1 MTKTVSPLTIFAA
14 SMPASL
20 RYNPNTMRPM
30 YEWET
35 ERDEATFVRHGY
47 WCQIKRHPELRH
59 LCGYV
64 MIGKTHPYWGI
75 DSADSILDVH
85 GGVTCDDGT
94 RIGFDCAHAGDLVPQ
109 TFMFRVNYAGGPDR
123 KRIPDVYRN
132 WAFVE
137 REVDRLAK
145 QLRDLDTRETTMTQ
159 PDPD

>member
-1 MTKTVSPLTIFAA
+1 MTTDSSFSLTTDDTADA
-14 SMPASL
+14 LVYKAVG
-20 RYNPNTMRPM
+20 RYNFNTMRPV

-47 WCQIKRHPELRH
+47 WCQIKRHPELKS

-64 MIGKTHPYWGI
+64 LIGRTHPYWGI

-94 RIGFDCAHAGDLVPQ
+94 RIGFDCAHAGDLVPS
-109 TFMFRVNYAGGPDR
+109 TFMFRTAYAGDKNAG
-123 KRIPDVYRN
+123 VYRN

-137 REVDRLAK
+137 REVDKLAK
-145 QLRDLDTRETTMTQ
+145 QLRALDTREIPTQ
-159 PDPD
+159 DV

>member
-47 WCQIKRHPELRH
+47 WCQIKRHPELKT
-59 LCGYV
+59 LNGYV
-64 MIGKTHPYWGI
+64 LIGRGHPYWGI
-75 DSADSILDVH
+75 DSADPILDVH
-85 GGVTCDDGT
+85 GGVTFDDGT
-94 RIGFDCAHAGDLVPQ
+94 KVGFDCAHAGDLIPTRHVLTGAYGDIHKPPQ
-109 TFMFRVNYAGGPDR
+109 T
-123 KRIPDVYRN
+123 YRN

-137 REVDRLAK
+137 REVDKLAK
-145 QLRDLDTRETTMTQ
+145 QLRALDTREITMTQ